1 MKLLKTN
8 YFVPLTTVILAL
20 LLSIMLDK
28 YSIFLANST
37 PSGMATTMLIT
48 SASMCLSMSLLYPH
62 TLSLLSLYLHHR
74 AGGEYS
80 DHRIAV
86 SGVLVGAE
94 ERETGLRDHCVC
106 RELTPEN
113 HQESG
118 ETGWGESPHTISIQ
132 MVQTYFF
139 LQNIKKLLLNA

>member
-8 YFVPLTTVILAL
+8 YFVPLTTVFLAL
-20 LLSIMLDK
+20 LLSIMLDI
-28 YSIFLANST
+28 IFNL
-37 PSGMATTMLIT
+37 SGELYALGDCNHDADHVCFNVSVNVATVPT
-48 SASMCLSMSLLYPH
+48 H

-74 AGGEYS
+74 AGEDHS
-80 DHRIAV
+80 DHKRAV
-86 SGVLVGAE
+86 SGILVGAE

-118 ETGWGESPHTISIQ
+118 RLAGVSHHTPSL
-132 MVQTYFF
+132 YRWH
-139 LQNIKKLLLNA
+139 KLIFSFKTSKSCC

>member
-1 MKLLKTN
+1 M
-8 YFVPLTTVILAL
+8 
-20 LLSIMLDK
+20 
-28 YSIFLANST
+28 
-37 PSGMATTMLIT
+37 
-48 SASMCLSMSLLYPH
+48 
-62 TLSLLSLYLHHR
+62 
-74 AGGEYS
+74 
-80 DHRIAV
+80 

-132 MVQTYFF
+132 TAQTNFF
-139 LQNIKKLLLNA
+139 LQNIKKAVAKCLTNLPTALIVTPFLFDDACHTLEQGGIEHLDTVYAWAHY